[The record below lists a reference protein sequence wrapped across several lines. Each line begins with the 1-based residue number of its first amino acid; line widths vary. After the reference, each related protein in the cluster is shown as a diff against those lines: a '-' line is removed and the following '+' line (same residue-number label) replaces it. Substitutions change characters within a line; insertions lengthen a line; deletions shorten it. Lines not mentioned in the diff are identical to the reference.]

1 MIVVV
6 PADVLVVVVTPIA
19 AVRKMMIENMI
30 MVLK

>member
-6 PADVLVVVVTPIA
+6 PADVLVVVVTRIA
-19 AVRKMMIENMI
+19 AVRKMMMENMI